1 MKAAKISTC
10 EARVMQALRAGT
22 MSHTE
27 LLDRFPSGIRASRLL
42 KLGYVEN
49 DATGYKLTE
58 LGRSF
63 CPLRRNIE
71 KAAYLPPAN
80 SEELKP
86 IKQSVIKQNNKVAT
100 TMTFKEGRAFNT
112 FENPTIKVE
121 ANMPPHTNV
130 AKQIRDIIID
140 HPGIEHKELIAKITN
155 NSTDYDETT
164 KAANMITYVLKYGGF
179 TKCDD
184 FKVGTLEKSKHYYTD
199 EAFLKRKLNAQSH
212 VTNNI
217 PTQEQHHKAKTPT
230 EKKEKQMNT
239 NAVPEQIPQQPVIS
253 ITFAIQLPE
262 MPNQLKLVGLK
273 KSDLDDAIASG
284 DSYTVDVATLDENAV
299 DALCAQWAEKFKAH
313 VQARKQTA

>member
-49 DATGYKLTE
+49 DATGYKLTD
-58 LGRSF
+58 LGRSL
-63 CPLRRNIE
+63 CPSRRAIE
-71 KAAYLPPAN
+71 KAAYLTPAAAAP
-80 SEELKP
+80 LKP
-86 IKQSVIKQNNKVAT
+86 VKKIVTK
-100 TMTFKEGRAFNT
+100 
-112 FENPTIKVE
+112 PTIKAE
-121 ANMPPHTNV
+121 ADMPAHTNV
-130 AKQIRDIIID
+130 AKQIRDIIIN
-140 HPGIEHKELIAKITN
+140 HPGIEHKDLIAKITN

-199 EAFLKRKLNAQSH
+199 EAYLKRKENALKH

-217 PTQEQHHKAKTPT
+217 PTLEQHHKSQTPT
-230 EKKEKQMNT
+230 EKKEKPMIKK
-239 NAVPEQIPQQPVIS
+239 AAPEQTQQQPVIS

-273 KSDLDDAIASG
+273 KSNLEDALASG

-299 DALCAQWAEKFKAH
+299 DALCSQWAEKFKAH
-313 VQARKQTA
+313 VQARRNAD